1 MTVIDDDLWLIN
13 QASLLA
19 SRLEKL
25 SADSIWARRSSGVRG
40 NLLREL
46 ELATVKK
53 EAALSAAQRSRL
65 SSLVALGFDYL
76 NKGARE
82 KMVR

>member
-1 MTVIDDDLWLIN
+1 MSDEDTWLLN
-13 QASLLA
+13 QAWLLA

-46 ELATVKK
+46 EFAR
-53 EAALSAAQRSRL
+53 AAGNSELSKTRREQLL
-65 SSLVALGFDYL
+65 SLLEIGFDYL
-76 NKGARE
+76 ERGARE
-82 KMVR
+82 KLGA

>member
-1 MTVIDDDLWLIN
+1 VIDEDTWLLN
-13 QASLLA
+13 QAWMLA

-46 ELATVKK
+46 EFAR
-53 EAALSAAQRSRL
+53 AARNSELNKTQREHLLSL
-65 SSLVALGFDYL
+65 LEIGFDYL
-76 NKGARE
+76 ERGARE
-82 KMVR
+82 KLGV